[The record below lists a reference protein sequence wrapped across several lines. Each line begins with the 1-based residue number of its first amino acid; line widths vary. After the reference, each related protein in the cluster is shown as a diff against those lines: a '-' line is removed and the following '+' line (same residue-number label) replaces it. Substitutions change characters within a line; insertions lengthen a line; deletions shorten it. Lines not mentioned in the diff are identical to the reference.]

1 MNCVYLKQLSDQIK
15 ITSDYLN
22 SLISQLNAGLQA
34 GSHPAASTCPFL
46 NKPAHV
52 PGASP
57 IHIPDIVAGT
67 VPPAHILH
75 APVPAIPNHILTEP
89 AFTPRGAAGIAYGT
103 EQAFRNYQ
111 MDTLSRSD
119 PPKNNQHLM
128 RAQKLAA
135 RNQKRIEA
143 LRDHMNRN
151 KNTTNKR
158 RNIIKKYKEGLKN
171 KLMNSTLNTESVPL
185 PSVEAL
191 LASVNN
197 EDSPLTAQAPKNPT
211 TFFSDQ
217 DKLMDRRIKDYKKR
231 EEKQSQ

>member
-34 GSHPAASTCPFL
+34 GSHPAASTCSFL

-52 PGASP
+52 PGSY
-57 IHIPDIVAGT
+57 I
-67 VPPAHILH
+67 PPAAGVSMNTGFQRVTVTAVPGTGEYIERH
-75 APVPAIPNHILTEP
+75 AAEQQ
-89 AFTPRGAAGIAYGT
+89 PRQ
-103 EQAFRNYQ
+103 EFRNYQ
-111 MDTLSRSD
+111 LETLGVTDKYGTIYQKS
-119 PPKNNQHLM
+119 M
-128 RAQKLAA
+128 RELKTRTDKQK
-135 RNQKRIEA
+135 QFESM
-143 LRDHMNRN
+143 RDHINRN

-171 KLMNSTLNTESVPL
+171 KLMQSTLNTESVRL

-191 LASVNN
+191 LASANN

-217 DKLMDRRIKDYKKR
+217 DKLMDRRINEYKKR
-231 EEKQSQ
+231 EEKLSQ